1 MILAGLNKAV
11 LSYLLL
17 PRPGAVLGGSLY
29 FWGGVAYG
37 AVLGGAWPAERLAIA
52 WVAVELL
59 LNQAKYWLNDWR
71 DCGSDRRHPR
81 KGVRPAAAGRLPAS
95 WLPWLCALRAAAGL
109 ALLGYAWPA
118 AAPVAGLLLA
128 VQLVYDLAAKR
139 VPLANAAVAA
149 WGAVIRFALGF
160 AAVAGMWPGA
170 LACALVYAQRVAI
183 YVAGY
188 TAEGSYLTQCRVP
201 VPGKEY
207 TLFYSRRPYV
217 EKLALG
223 CFLVLCLA
231 ALFRAVP
238 LVAVMAGV
246 GIALGGVAYYRLNGP
261 GDMVYVDWLLARF
274 RAILRSMD
282 RTEEDS
288 FAPR

>member
-1 MILAGLNKAV
+1 
-11 LSYLLL
+11 
-17 PRPGAVLGGSLY
+17 
-29 FWGGVAYG
+29 VAYG
-37 AVLGGAWPAERLAIA
+37 AVLSGAWSPERMAIA

-81 KGVRPAAAGRLPAS
+81 KGVRPAAAGRMPAT

-139 VPLANAAVAA
+139 IPLANAAVAA

-201 VPGKEY
+201 VPRKEY
-207 TLFYSRRPYV
+207 TL
-217 EKLALG
+217 
-223 CFLVLCLA
+223 
-231 ALFRAVP
+231 
-238 LVAVMAGV
+238 
-246 GIALGGVAYYRLNGP
+246 LNGRVRYGHRHHP
-261 GDMVYVDWLLARF
+261 IGGHRIHHGHGSDHSAVGLPVGCGAGSGCATLCA
-274 RAILRSMD
+274 ASLR
-282 RTEEDS
+282 RQKAGGAT
-288 FAPR
+288 R